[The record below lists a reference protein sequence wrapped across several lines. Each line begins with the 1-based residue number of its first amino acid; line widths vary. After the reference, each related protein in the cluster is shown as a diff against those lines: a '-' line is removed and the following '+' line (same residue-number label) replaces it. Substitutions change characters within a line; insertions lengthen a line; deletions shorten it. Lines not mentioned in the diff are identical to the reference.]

1 MSRWKERCKASTPL
15 WFADVC
21 LRGIAQVMLQNNPLT
36 GALFLA
42 AIVWASYA
50 ADAWRLAIAAILAVI
65 VANLTA
71 LWLRVDTDEL
81 ESGLY
86 GYNAT
91 LVGLTLATFLAPGAL
106 LWLYLV
112 LGAVVSVIATQ
123 ATFNL
128 LKPSGLPALTFPFF
142 LVAWLMLLASYG
154 FAGLSGTSL
163 PSGAVVGAY
172 QAYQTAPLDILGFVQ
187 GVFKSISQV
196 FLKADGLAALLLV
209 VGLLVSSPAA
219 AAFAVGGA
227 IIAVATAHLLGAESD
242 LITGGLLGFSPVLT
256 AIALGTVFYR
266 PSPRVALYAALGA
279 VFTAVT
285 QAAMNVAL
293 TPLAIPALTA
303 PFVLVTWIFL
313 APLRHLSR
321 QNRPR
326 PGANRQGRC

>member
-1 MSRWKERCKASTPL
+1 MTWWQDRCKSFTPL
-15 WFADVC
+15 WFTDVC

-42 AIVWASYA
+42 AIVWASFA
-50 ADAWRLAIAAILAVI
+50 ADAYRLAIAAILAVI
-65 VANLTA
+65 VATLTA
-71 LWLRVDTDEL
+71 QWLRVDTDEL

-91 LVGLTLATFLAPGAL
+91 LVGLTLATFLAPGPL
-106 LWLYLV
+106 LWFYV
-112 LGAVVSVIATQ
+112 VFGAIVSVIATL
-123 ATFNL
+123 ATFNV
-128 LKPSGLPALTFPFF
+128 LKPWGLPALTFPFV

-172 QAYQTAPLDILGFVQ
+172 QAYHVDPLDIVGFIQ

-196 FLKADGLAALLLV
+196 FLKADGVAAVLLV
-209 VGLLVSSPAA
+209 AGLLVSSPAA

-227 IIAVATAHLLGAESD
+227 VIAVATAHLLGAESQ

-256 AIALGTVFYR
+256 AITLGTVFYR
-266 PSPRVALYAALGA
+266 PSPRVAAYAALGA
-279 VFTAVT
+279 AFTVVA
-285 QAAMNVAL
+285 QAATNVAL

-303 PFVLVTWIFL
+303 PFVLVSWMFL
-313 APLRHLSR
+313 LPR
-321 QNRPR
+321 QRLEATGSGEADR
-326 PGANRQGRC
+326 AS

>member
-1 MSRWKERCKASTPL
+1 MNWWENHRKSSTPV

-21 LRGIAQVMLQNNPLT
+21 LRGIAQVMLQNNPVT

-42 AIVWASYA
+42 AIVWASFA
-50 ADAWRLAIAAILAVI
+50 ADAYRLAIAAILAVI
-65 VANLTA
+65 VATLTA
-71 LWLRVDTDEL
+71 RWLRVDSNEL

-106 LWLYLV
+106 LWVYV
-112 LGAVVSVIATQ
+112 VFGAVVSVIATL
-123 ATFNL
+123 ATFNV
-128 LKPSGLPALTFPFF
+128 LKPWGLPALTSPFV

-154 FAGLSGTSL
+154 FAGLSGASL

-172 QAYQTAPLDILGFVQ
+172 QAYHTDPLDIFGFLQ

-196 FLKADGLAALLLV
+196 FLKADGLAAVLLV

-227 IIAVATAHLLGAESD
+227 ILAVATAHLLGAESQ

-256 AIALGTVFYR
+256 AITLGTVFYR
-266 PSPRVALYAALGA
+266 PSPRVALYAALGTA
-279 VFTAVT
+279 FTVVA
-285 QAAMNVAL
+285 QAATNAAL

-303 PFVLVTWIFL
+303 PFILVSWMFL
-313 APLRHLSR
+313 L
-321 QNRPR
+321 PR
-326 PGANRQGRC
+326 ACFETTEANEKTSEKTGV

>member
-1 MSRWKERCKASTPL
+1 MSWWKDRCASSTPL
-15 WFADVC
+15 WFADIC

-42 AIVWASYA
+42 AIVWASVA
-50 ADAWRLAIAAILAVI
+50 ADAYRLAVAAVLAVV
-65 VANLTA
+65 VATLTA
-71 LWLRVDTDEL
+71 KWLRVDPEEL

-106 LWLYLV
+106 LWSYV
-112 LGAVVSVIATQ
+112 LFGAVISVIATL
-123 ATFNL
+123 ATFNV
-128 LKPSGLPALTFPFF
+128 LKPLGLPALTFPFV

-172 QAYQTAPLDILGFVQ
+172 QAYQADPLDVFGFVQ

-196 FLKADGLAALLLV
+196 FLKADGVAAVLLV
-209 VGLLVSSPAA
+209 AGLFVSSPAA

-227 IIAVATAHLLGAESD
+227 IIAVATAHLLGAESQ

-256 AIALGTVFYR
+256 AITLGTVFYR
-266 PSPRVALYAALGA
+266 PSLRVAAYAALGA
-279 VFTAVT
+279 AFTVVA
-285 QAAMNVAL
+285 QAATNVAL

-303 PFVLVTWIFL
+303 PFILVSWMFL
-313 APLRHLSR
+313 LPR
-321 QNRPR
+321 QCLQATVPGNNRSEDV
-326 PGANRQGRC
+326 GA

>member
-1 MSRWKERCKASTPL
+1 MQWWKDRCKTSTPL

-21 LRGIAQVMLQNNPLT
+21 LRGIAQVMLQNNPIT
-36 GALFLA
+36 GAFFLA
-42 AIVWASYA
+42 AIVWASFVS
-50 ADAWRLAIAAILAVI
+50 DAYRLAIAAVVAVI
-65 VANLTA
+65 VATLTA
-71 LWLRVDTDEL
+71 LWLRVDTEEL
-81 ESGLY
+81 EAGRY

-106 LWLYLV
+106 LWLYV
-112 LGAVVSVIATQ
+112 VFGAVVSVITTQ

-128 LKPSGLPALTFPFF
+128 LKPWGLPALTFPFV

-172 QAYQTAPLDILGFVQ
+172 QAYQTAPLDMLGFVQ

-196 FLKADGLAALLLV
+196 FLKADGIAAVLLIA
-209 VGLLVSSPAA
+209 GLFVSSLAA

-227 IIAVATAHLLGAESD
+227 IIAVATAHLFGAESD

-256 AIALGTVFYR
+256 AITLGTVFYR
-266 PSPRVALYAALGA
+266 PSPRVVAYAALGA
-279 VFTAVT
+279 AFTAVT

-303 PFVLVTWIFL
+303 PFVLVSWIFL
-313 APLRHLSR
+313 LPGLRLETWG
-321 QNRPR
+321 PTK
-326 PGANRQGRC
+326 GADG